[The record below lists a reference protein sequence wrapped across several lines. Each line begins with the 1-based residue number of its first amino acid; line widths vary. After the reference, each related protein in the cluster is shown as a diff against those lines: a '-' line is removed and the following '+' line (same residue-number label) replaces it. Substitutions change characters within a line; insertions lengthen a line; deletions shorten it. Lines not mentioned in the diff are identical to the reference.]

1 MKNDMDIQLFRNEQ
15 FGQLRG
21 MNIEGEPWFV
31 GKDVAQVLGYSNSP
45 KAIRDH
51 VDDEDKRSERIVHP
65 LGGVQQTTF
74 INESGLYSLIL
85 SSKLPKAREFKRWVT
100 AEVLPQIRRTGGYI
114 PGKAE
119 DDEKTILCK
128 AVSILQRTLAELFT
142 LEDVVRVRR
151 MAGLSEAGTGHMIS
165 SWKYRGYISQ
175 YHKSQFQKREV
186 THHGNQ

>member
-1 MKNDMDIQLFRNEQ
+1 MEIQIFKNEQ

-114 PGKAE
+114 VHLPFT
-119 DDEKTILCK
+119 DLQCTIRPNYSLAK
-128 AVSILQRTLAELFT
+128 GNAADFRTAPPITTPKRHAYGRWF
-142 LEDVVRVRR
+142 
-151 MAGLSEAGTGHMIS
+151 
-165 SWKYRGYISQ
+165 
-175 YHKSQFQKREV
+175 QFQFYFWQGSSYLER
-186 THHGNQ
+186 TSRLSTDRFSF

>member
-1 MKNDMDIQLFRNEQ
+1 MEIQIFENEQ

-114 PGKAE
+114 PVSRE

-128 AVSILQRTLAELFT
+128 AVEILQRTLERCTTKVTGKGQEYF
-142 LEDVVRVRR
+142 V
-151 MAGLSEAGTGHMIS
+151 AGFLSGRFSIE
-165 SWKYRGYISQ
+165 
-175 YHKSQFQKREV
+175 
-186 THHGNQ
+186 